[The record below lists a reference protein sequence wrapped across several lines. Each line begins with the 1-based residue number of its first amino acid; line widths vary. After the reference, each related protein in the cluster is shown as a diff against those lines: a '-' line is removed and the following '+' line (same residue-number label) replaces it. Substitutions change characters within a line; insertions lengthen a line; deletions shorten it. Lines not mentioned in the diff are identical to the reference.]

1 MTDLLEVV
9 TGETSSC
16 VCQPEGLSL
25 SPEPDGL
32 SIGAPSKEKKIR
44 ENTYESAELSY
55 LYYFIILLLTA
66 V

>member
-32 SIGAPSKEKKIR
+32 SIGAPSKEKNRKQKKSERIPM
-44 ENTYESAELSY
+44 NQLS
-55 LYYFIILLLTA
+55 
-66 V
+66 